1 MGFFRELETRRL
13 LFPISVENQHLLVFW
28 GEDIFLK

>member
-1 MGFFRELETRRL
+1 MGALGELFARL
-13 LFPISVENQHLLVFW
+13 FLFPISVENQHLLVFG